1 METNLINNTLLKK
14 FAKKLIRMKTQAKRA
29 YYHATIFE
37 KKNNPKQLLNFI
49 NYVIHTNRSSTSLPF
64 KLTLNRNET
73 DEPGKFRNILRNTLY
88 KLENKL
94 PKRLN

>member
-37 KKNNPKQLLNFI
+37 KKIILSNN
-49 NYVIHTNRSSTSLPF
+49 
-64 KLTLNRNET
+64 
-73 DEPGKFRNILRNTLY
+73 
-88 KLENKL
+88 
-94 PKRLN
+94 